1 MPELT
6 FFHSLHLKAD
16 QGAGAWG
23 FPDPSLYHSKNAH
36 ILTVEMVFS
45 FKEKTLNWN
54 HPHWP
59 GLLIIV
65 LLTFLV
71 YLPALN
77 GEFIWDDDLHITK
90 KKVVTGE
97 ESFKRIWTTSDAV
110 YYPLTLTTFWIEW
123 RLWGGQPMGFHIVNV
138 SLHAINAILLC
149 FLFHQLGIK
158 WAWLGGAIF
167 ALHPVHVESV
177 AWITELKN
185 VQSGFFYLL
194 TLLFYLRFLD
204 NRRKQWYSATLIMFL
219 AALLSKPSTVMLPV
233 ILLIIHWWLN
243 RPLQKK
249 DIFSIVPFFVLSAL
263 ASLWTIWEQKY
274 HSGAMGSEWS
284 AGLPERIAI
293 AGYNIWFYIS
303 KLIFPYN
310 LMFFNPRWL
319 IDPTSISSFFP
330 LALLIVLCAVLL
342 RKHKTWGRP
351 VLIGLSYF
359 IISLFPILGFFN
371 IYFMRYSFV
380 ADHFQYLAS
389 MGIIALIVGG
399 AARYFEKWDLAQTEK
414 TFSWQKTGAGL
425 GLAVLLIFGVLT
437 WKQGHIYKDM
447 ETLLRD
453 SIDKNP
459 KAWMAHSNLG
469 MMYAE
474 KGLLDKALVEFKE
487 TLRIYPD
494 YSGAHNSLGNIYLLQ
509 KKYKMAIEKYRDAL
523 KLDPEN
529 KGFLYNLALSYEGT
543 GNLKLAREYYKRIL
557 EDASSA
563 ENQDMITAVKNRFL
577 NLAKKITFENL
588 L

>member
-1 MPELT
+1 MA
-6 FFHSLHLKAD
+6 S
-16 QGAGAWG
+16 
-23 FPDPSLYHSKNAH
+23 
-36 ILTVEMVFS
+36 S
-45 FKEKTLNWN
+45 FKEKALNWN
-54 HPHWP
+54 RPQWP

-65 LLTFLV
+65 LLTFLA
-71 YLPALN
+71 YSPALN
-77 GEFIWDDDLHITK
+77 GDFIWDDDLHITK
-90 KKVVTGE
+90 KKAVIGE

-110 YYPLTLTTFWIEW
+110 YYPLVLTTFWVEW
-123 RLWGGQPMGFHIVNV
+123 RLWSGQPMGFHIVNV
-138 SLHAINAILLC
+138 LLHVINAILLC

-204 NRRKQWYSATLIMFL
+204 NRRRQWYLATLIMFL

-263 ASLWTIWEQKY
+263 ASLWTIWEQQY
-274 HSGAMGSEWS
+274 HSGAIGPEWS
-284 AGLPERIAI
+284 IGLLERTVI
-293 AGYNIWFYIS
+293 AGYNIWFYII
-303 KLIFPYN
+303 KLLFPYN
-310 LMFFNPRWL
+310 LTFFYPRWEIGPL
-319 IDPTSISSFFP
+319 SIITYFP
-330 LALLIVLCAVLL
+330 LALLLILCLASL
-342 RKHKTWGRP
+342 KNYTAWGKS
-351 VLIGLSYF
+351 VFIALSYF
-359 IISLFPILGFFN
+359 IVTLFPILGFFN
-371 IYFMRYSFV
+371 FYFMRYSFV
-380 ADHFQYLAS
+380 GDHFQYLPS
-389 MGIIALIVGG
+389 MGIIALITCG
-399 AARYFEKWDLAQTEK
+399 AALYFEKLDLAQTKK
-414 TFSWQKTGAGL
+414 TFCWQKIGAGL
-425 GLAVLLIFGVLT
+425 GLAVLLIFGALT

-453 SIDKNP
+453 SINKNP

-494 YSGAHNSLGNIYLLQ
+494 HSGAHNSLGNIYLLQ
-509 KKYKMAIEKYRDAL
+509 KKYKRAIETYRGAL

-529 KGFLYNLALSYEGT
+529 KGFLYNLALSYEGA
-543 GNLKLAREYYKRIL
+543 GNLKLAKEYYKKIL
-557 EDASSA
+557 ENESPA
-563 ENQDMITAVKNRFL
+563 ENQDIIKAVKNRFL
-577 NLAKKITFENL
+577 NLQRR
-588 L
+588 

>member
-1 MPELT
+1 MT
-6 FFHSLHLKAD
+6 S
-16 QGAGAWG
+16 
-23 FPDPSLYHSKNAH
+23 
-36 ILTVEMVFS
+36 S
-45 FKEKTLNWN
+45 FKEKALNWN
-54 HPHWP
+54 RPQWP

-65 LLTFLV
+65 LLTFLA
-71 YLPALN
+71 YSPALN
-77 GEFIWDDDLHITK
+77 GDFIWDDDLHITK
-90 KKVVTGE
+90 KKAVIGE

-110 YYPLTLTTFWIEW
+110 YYPLVLTTFWVEW
-123 RLWGGQPMGFHIVNV
+123 RLWSGQPMGFHIVNV
-138 SLHAINAILLC
+138 LLHVINAILLC

-204 NRRKQWYSATLIMFL
+204 NRRRQWYLATLIMFL

-263 ASLWTIWEQKY
+263 ASLWTIWEQQY
-274 HSGAMGSEWS
+274 HSGAIGPEWS
-284 AGLPERIAI
+284 IGLLERTVI
-293 AGYNIWFYIS
+293 AGYNIWFYII
-303 KLIFPYN
+303 KLLFPYN
-310 LMFFNPRWL
+310 LTFFYPRWE
-319 IDPTSISSFFP
+319 IDPLSIIAYFP
-330 LALLIVLCAVLL
+330 LALLLILYLASL
-342 RKHKTWGRP
+342 KNYTAWGKS
-351 VLIGLSYF
+351 VFIALSYF
-359 IISLFPILGFFN
+359 IITLFPTLGFFN
-371 IYFMRYSFV
+371 FYFMRYSFV
-380 ADHFQYLAS
+380 GDHFQYLPS
-389 MGIIALIVGG
+389 MGIIALITCG
-399 AARYFEKWDLAQTEK
+399 AALYFEKLDLAQTKK
-414 TFSWQKTGAGL
+414 TFCWQKIGAGL
-425 GLAVLLIFGVLT
+425 GLAVLLIFGALT

-453 SIDKNP
+453 TINKNP

-494 YSGAHNSLGNIYLLQ
+494 HSGAHNSLGNIYLLQ
-509 KKYKMAIEKYRDAL
+509 KKYKRAIETYRGAL

-529 KGFLYNLALSYEGT
+529 KGFLYNLALSYEGA
-543 GNLKLAREYYKRIL
+543 GNFKLAKEYYKKIL
-557 EDASSA
+557 EDESPA
-563 ENQDMITAVKNRFL
+563 ENQDIIKAVKNRFL
-577 NLAKKITFENL
+577 NLQRR
-588 L
+588 

>member
-1 MPELT
+1 MA
-6 FFHSLHLKAD
+6 S
-16 QGAGAWG
+16 
-23 FPDPSLYHSKNAH
+23 
-36 ILTVEMVFS
+36 S
-45 FKEKTLNWN
+45 FKEKALNWN
-54 HPHWP
+54 RPQWP

-65 LLTFLV
+65 LLTFLA
-71 YLPALN
+71 YSPALN
-77 GEFIWDDDLHITK
+77 GDFIWDDDLHITK
-90 KKVVTGE
+90 KKAVIGE

-110 YYPLTLTTFWIEW
+110 YYPLVLTTFWVEW
-123 RLWGGQPMGFHIVNV
+123 RLWSGQPMGFHIVNV
-138 SLHAINAILLC
+138 LLHVINAILLC

-204 NRRKQWYSATLIMFL
+204 NRRRQWYLATLIMFL

-263 ASLWTIWEQKY
+263 ASLWTIWEQQY
-274 HSGAMGSEWS
+274 HSGAIGPEWS
-284 AGLPERIAI
+284 IGLLERTVI
-293 AGYNIWFYIS
+293 AGYNIWFYII
-303 KLIFPYN
+303 KLLFPYN
-310 LMFFNPRWL
+310 LTFFYPRWE
-319 IDPTSISSFFP
+319 IDPLSIIAYFP
-330 LALLIVLCAVLL
+330 LALLLILYLASL
-342 RKHKTWGRP
+342 KNYTAWGKS
-351 VLIGLSYF
+351 VFIALSYF
-359 IISLFPILGFFN
+359 IITLFPTLGFFN
-371 IYFMRYSFV
+371 FYFMRYSFV
-380 ADHFQYLAS
+380 GDHFQYLPS
-389 MGIIALIVGG
+389 MGIIALITCG
-399 AARYFEKWDLAQTEK
+399 AALYFEKLDLAQTKK
-414 TFSWQKTGAGL
+414 TFSWQKIGAGL
-425 GLAVLLIFGVLT
+425 GLAVLLIFGALT
-437 WKQGHIYKDM
+437 WKQGHIYTAM

-453 SIDKNP
+453 AINKNP

-494 YSGAHNSLGNIYLLQ
+494 HSGAHNSLGNIYLLQ
-509 KKYKMAIEKYRDAL
+509 KKYKRAVETYSVAL

-543 GNLKLAREYYKRIL
+543 GNFKLAKEYYKKIL
-557 EDASSA
+557 EDESPAK
-563 ENQDMITAVKNRFL
+563 NQDIIKAVKNRFL
-577 NLAKKITFENL
+577 NLQRR
-588 L
+588 

>member
-1 MPELT
+1 MA
-6 FFHSLHLKAD
+6 S
-16 QGAGAWG
+16 
-23 FPDPSLYHSKNAH
+23 
-36 ILTVEMVFS
+36 S
-45 FKEKTLNWN
+45 FKEKALNWN
-54 HPHWP
+54 RPQWP

-65 LLTFLV
+65 LLTFLA
-71 YLPALN
+71 YSPALN
-77 GEFIWDDDLHITK
+77 GDFIWDDDLHITK
-90 KKVVTGE
+90 KKAVIGE

-110 YYPLTLTTFWIEW
+110 YYPLVLTTFWVEW
-123 RLWGGQPMGFHIVNV
+123 RLWSGQPMGFHIVNV
-138 SLHAINAILLC
+138 LLHAINAILLC

-204 NRRKQWYSATLIMFL
+204 NRRRQWYLATLIMFL

-263 ASLWTIWEQKY
+263 ASLWTIWEQQY
-274 HSGAMGSEWS
+274 HSGAIGPEWS
-284 AGLPERIAI
+284 IGLLERTVI
-293 AGYNIWFYIS
+293 AGYNIWFYII
-303 KLIFPYN
+303 KLLFPYN
-310 LMFFNPRWL
+310 LTFFYPRWEIGPL
-319 IDPTSISSFFP
+319 SIITYFP
-330 LALLIVLCAVLL
+330 LALLLILCLASL
-342 RKHKTWGRP
+342 KNYTAWGKS
-351 VLIGLSYF
+351 VFIALSYF
-359 IISLFPILGFFN
+359 IVTLFPILGFFN
-371 IYFMRYSFV
+371 FYFMRYSFV
-380 ADHFQYLAS
+380 GDHFQYLPS
-389 MGIIALIVGG
+389 MGIIALITCG
-399 AARYFEKWDLAQTEK
+399 AALYFEKLDLAQTKK
-414 TFSWQKTGAGL
+414 TFSWQKIGAGL
-425 GLAVLLIFGVLT
+425 GLAVLLIFGALT

-453 SIDKNP
+453 AINKNP

-494 YSGAHNSLGNIYLLQ
+494 NSGAHNSLGNIYLLQ
-509 KKYKMAIEKYRDAL
+509 KKYKRAIETYRGAL

-543 GNLKLAREYYKRIL
+543 GNFKLAKEYYKKIL
-557 EDASSA
+557 EDESPA
-563 ENQDMITAVKNRFL
+563 ENQDIIKAVKNRFL
-577 NLAKKITFENL
+577 NLQRR
-588 L
+588 

>member
-1 MPELT
+1 MENIRP
-6 FFHSLHLKAD
+6 
-16 QGAGAWG
+16 Q
-23 FPDPSLYHSKNAH
+23 
-36 ILTVEMVFS
+36 
-45 FKEKTLNWN
+45 
-54 HPHWP
+54 WP

-65 LLTFLV
+65 LLTFLA
-71 YLPALN
+71 YSPALN
-77 GEFIWDDDLHITK
+77 GDFIWDDDLHITK
-90 KKVVTGE
+90 KKAVIGE

-110 YYPLTLTTFWIEW
+110 YYPLVLTTFWVEW
-123 RLWGGQPMGFHIVNV
+123 RLWSGQPMGFHIVNV
-138 SLHAINAILLC
+138 LLHAINAILLC

-204 NRRKQWYSATLIMFL
+204 NRRRQWYLATLIMFL

-243 RPLQKK
+243 RPFQKK
-249 DIFSIVPFFVLSAL
+249 DIFSIVPFFALSAL

-274 HSGAMGSEWS
+274 HSGAIGSEWS
-284 AGLPERIAI
+284 IGLFERIAI
-293 AGYNIWFYIS
+293 AGYNIWFYTI
-303 KLIFPYN
+303 KLLFPYN
-310 LMFFNPRWL
+310 LTFFYPRWEIASL
-319 IDPTSISSFFP
+319 SISAHFP
-330 LALLIVLCAVLL
+330 LVLLLIFCLAPL
-342 RKHKTWGRP
+342 KNYHTWGKA
-351 VLIGLSYF
+351 VFIALSYF
-359 IISLFPILGFFN
+359 IVTLFPILGFFN
-371 IYFMRYSFV
+371 FYFMRYSFV
-380 ADHFQYLAS
+380 GDHFQYLPS
-389 MGIIALIVGG
+389 MGIIALITGG
-399 AARYFEKWDLAQTEK
+399 AALHFEKWDLAQTKK

-425 GLAVLLIFGVLT
+425 GLAVLLIFGALT

-453 SIDKNP
+453 SINKNP

-469 MMYAE
+469 MMYEE
-474 KGLLDKALVEFKE
+474 KGFLDKALVEFKE

-494 YSGAHNSLGNIYLLQ
+494 HSGAHNSLGNIYLLQ
-509 KKYKMAIEKYRDAL
+509 KKYKRAIETYRGAL

-543 GNLKLAREYYKRIL
+543 GNFKLAKEYYKKIL
-557 EDASSA
+557 EDESPAK
-563 ENQDMITAVKNRFL
+563 NQDIIKAVKNRFL
-577 NLAKKITFENL
+577 NLQRR
-588 L
+588 

>member
-1 MPELT
+1 MA
-6 FFHSLHLKAD
+6 S
-16 QGAGAWG
+16 
-23 FPDPSLYHSKNAH
+23 
-36 ILTVEMVFS
+36 S
-45 FKEKTLNWN
+45 FKEKALNWN
-54 HPHWP
+54 RPQWP

-65 LLTFLV
+65 LLTFLA
-71 YLPALN
+71 YSPALN
-77 GEFIWDDDLHITK
+77 GDFIWDDDLHITK
-90 KKVVTGE
+90 KKAVIGE

-110 YYPLTLTTFWIEW
+110 YYPLVLTTFWVEW
-123 RLWGGQPMGFHIVNV
+123 RLWSGQPMGFHIVNV
-138 SLHAINAILLC
+138 LLHVINAILLC

-204 NRRKQWYSATLIMFL
+204 NRRRQWYLATLIMFL

-263 ASLWTIWEQKY
+263 VSLWTIWEQQY
-274 HSGAMGSEWS
+274 HSGAIGPEWS
-284 AGLPERIAI
+284 IGLLERIAI
-293 AGYNIWFYIS
+293 AGYNIWFYII
-303 KLIFPYN
+303 KLLFPYN
-310 LMFFNPRWL
+310 LTFFYPRWE
-319 IDPTSISSFFP
+319 IDPLSIIAYFP
-330 LALLIVLCAVLL
+330 LALLLILCLASL
-342 RKHKTWGRP
+342 KNYTAWGKS
-351 VLIGLSYF
+351 VFIALSYF
-359 IISLFPILGFFN
+359 TVTLFPILGFFN
-371 IYFMRYSFV
+371 FYFMRYSFV
-380 ADHFQYLAS
+380 GDHFQYLPS
-389 MGIIALIVGG
+389 IGIIALITCGS
-399 AARYFEKWDLAQTEK
+399 ALYFEKWDLAQTKK
-414 TFSWQKTGAGL
+414 TFCWQKIGAGL
-425 GLAVLLIFGVLT
+425 GLAVLLIFGALT

-453 SIDKNP
+453 TINKNP

-494 YSGAHNSLGNIYLLQ
+494 NSGAHNSLGNIYLLQ
-509 KKYKMAIEKYRDAL
+509 KKYKRAIETYRGAL

-529 KGFLYNLALSYEGT
+529 KGFLYNLALSYEGA
-543 GNLKLAREYYKRIL
+543 GNLKLAKEYYKKIL
-557 EDASSA
+557 ENESPA
-563 ENQDMITAVKNRFL
+563 ENQDIIKAVKNRFL
-577 NLAKKITFENL
+577 NLQRR
-588 L
+588 

>member
-1 MPELT
+1 MENIRP
-6 FFHSLHLKAD
+6 
-16 QGAGAWG
+16 Q
-23 FPDPSLYHSKNAH
+23 
-36 ILTVEMVFS
+36 
-45 FKEKTLNWN
+45 
-54 HPHWP
+54 WP

-65 LLTFLV
+65 LLTFLA
-71 YLPALN
+71 YSPALN
-77 GEFIWDDDLHITK
+77 GDFIWDDDLHITK
-90 KKVVTGE
+90 KKAVIGE

-110 YYPLTLTTFWIEW
+110 YYPLVLTTFWVEW
-123 RLWGGQPMGFHIVNV
+123 RLWSGQPMGFHIVNV
-138 SLHAINAILLC
+138 LLHAINAILLC

-204 NRRKQWYSATLIMFL
+204 NRRRQWYLATLIMFL

-263 ASLWTIWEQKY
+263 ASLWTIWEQQY
-274 HSGAMGSEWS
+274 HSGAIGPEWS
-284 AGLPERIAI
+284 IGLLERIAI
-293 AGYNIWFYIS
+293 AGYNIWFYII
-303 KLIFPYN
+303 KLLFPYN
-310 LMFFNPRWL
+310 LTFFYPRWEIGPL
-319 IDPTSISSFFP
+319 SIITYFP
-330 LALLIVLCAVLL
+330 LALLLILCLASL
-342 RKHKTWGRP
+342 KNYTAWGKS
-351 VLIGLSYF
+351 VFIALSYF
-359 IISLFPILGFFN
+359 IVTLFPILGFFN
-371 IYFMRYSFV
+371 FYFMRYSFV
-380 ADHFQYLAS
+380 GDHFQYLPS
-389 MGIIALIVGG
+389 MGIIALITCG
-399 AARYFEKWDLAQTEK
+399 AALHFEKWELAQTKK
-414 TFSWQKTGAGL
+414 TFCWQKIGTRL
-425 GLAVLLIFGVLT
+425 GLAVLLIFGALT

-453 SIDKNP
+453 AINKNP

-494 YSGAHNSLGNIYLLQ
+494 HSGAHNSLGNIYLLQ
-509 KKYKMAIEKYRDAL
+509 KKYKRAVETYSVAL

-543 GNLKLAREYYKRIL
+543 GNLKLAKEYYKKIL
-557 EDASSA
+557 EDGTPS
-563 ENQDMITAVKNRFL
+563 ENQDMIKAVKNRFL
-577 NLAKKITFENL
+577 NLQRR
-588 L
+588 